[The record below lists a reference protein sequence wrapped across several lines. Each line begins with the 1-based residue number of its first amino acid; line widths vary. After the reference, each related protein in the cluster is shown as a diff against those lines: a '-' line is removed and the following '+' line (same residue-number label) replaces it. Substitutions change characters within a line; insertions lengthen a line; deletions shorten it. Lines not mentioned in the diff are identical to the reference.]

1 MMKLAAVFTG
11 IALTLAPVFGADIPR
26 KAPEF
31 VIALPQGGQHLLSE
45 YKGKVVEIG
54 FFFTTCPHCQVAA
67 QLMSKLQTEYGPK
80 GFQAL
85 GFAFNPM
92 SKMLVPDFVRD
103 YKINFPVGYVE
114 RDPVNGFLQNP
125 AESALHVP
133 QIVFVDRKG
142 MIRQQSLP
150 RNDSTTATE
159 ANMRKMIETLLAEP
173 AGTTSKAKPASTAA
187 HKKST

>member
-1 MMKLAAVFTG
+1 MMKLAAVLTG
-11 IALTLAPVFGADIPR
+11 IVLTLAPVFAADVPR
-26 KAPEF
+26 KAPEL
-31 VIALPQGGQHLLSE
+31 VIPLPQGGQHLLSE
-45 YKGKVVEIG
+45 YRGKVVEIG

-85 GFAFNPM
+85 GLAFNPM
-92 SKMLVPDFVRD
+92 AKMLVPDFVRD
-103 YKINFPVGYVE
+103 FKLNFPVGYAE
-114 RDPVNGFLQNP
+114 REPVNMFLENP

-150 RNDSTTATE
+150 RNDSNTATE

-173 AGTTSKAKPASTAA
+173 AGTTSKAKPASPA
-187 HKKST
+187 HKKTS